1 MQNKEI
7 NSLRDLLEQQP
18 TTQLDNMLQ
27 GELSKDLPDPYSV
40 QLILDILE
48 EREMTESM
56 QMTPQTELAWETYQ
70 QRLEE
75 GGLQPPKTIKFHR
88 WRWLLATAAT
98 IMLVFTFIIPMRAE
112 AETFWEMLV
121 RWQNSILEFLNPDSD
136 KTTYEYTFKTD
147 NEGLQQIY
155 DAALELGVEEPLI
168 PMWIDDYSLLEFEM
182 TSTPLSDGVTAKL
195 TSDKKVIAFRVD
207 VYQETTFHGY
217 CGEDTYYEAYEK
229 EGATYRITRNLDKW
243 VAVWSKDYVEYSLTL
258 DCQVDTLR
266 RILASIYVME
276 G

>member
-1 MQNKEI
+1 MQNKER

-18 TTQLDNMLQ
+18 TTELDNMLRA
-27 GELSKDLPDPYSV
+27 ELAKDPGDPNSI
-40 QLILDILE
+40 QLILDVLE
-48 EREMTESM
+48 EREMAESAEM
-56 QMTPQTELAWETYQ
+56 APQTELAWETYKK
-70 QRLEE
+70 RLKKD
-75 GGLQPPKTIKFHR
+75 GLPPKAVTFHR
-88 WRWLLATAAT
+88 WKWMAATAAA
-98 IMLVFTFIIPMRAE
+98 IILVFTFIIPMRTE

-121 RWQNSILEFLNPDSD
+121 RWQNSILEFIGYGD
-136 KTTYEYTFKTD
+136 KRDEYEYMFQTD

-155 DAALELGVEEPLI
+155 DAVLELGVEKPLI
-168 PMWIDDYSLLEFEM
+168 PMWIEDYSLSEFEM

-243 VAVWSKDYVEYSLTL
+243 VAVWSKDYVEYALTL
-258 DCQVDTLR
+258 DCQEDTLQ

-276 G
+276 E